1 MINSLMSKFSASSRR
16 DLPNDSTV
24 MDQAMSETLPPS
36 DLLRFDLSGLPVTDA
51 DEEASSPVKAL
62 KLVLTTATRLF
73 PGL

>member
-1 MINSLMSKFSASSRR
+1 MF
-16 DLPNDSTV
+16 
-24 MDQAMSETLPPS
+24 ETLPPS

-51 DEEASSPVKAL
+51 DDEASSPVKAL

>member
-1 MINSLMSKFSASSRR
+1 MINSLMSKFPASSRR